1 MKNTFK
7 ILAVCAILGAL
18 LVGCSPSPE
27 GNNDAGSTN
36 KTSADVKSNSTAT
49 PDAPVG
55 NTTAPAGTDT
65 NKPAGDTK
73 APAGDSKAPAGDSK
87 APAGD
92 TNKPADPAAATNK

>member
-18 LVGCSPSPE
+18 LVGCSPSAE

-36 KTSADVKSNSTAT
+36 KTSTDVKSNGTAT

-55 NTTAPAGTDT
+55 NTTAPAG
-65 NKPAGDTK
+65 NNK
-73 APAGDSKAPAGDSK
+73 APAGNNK